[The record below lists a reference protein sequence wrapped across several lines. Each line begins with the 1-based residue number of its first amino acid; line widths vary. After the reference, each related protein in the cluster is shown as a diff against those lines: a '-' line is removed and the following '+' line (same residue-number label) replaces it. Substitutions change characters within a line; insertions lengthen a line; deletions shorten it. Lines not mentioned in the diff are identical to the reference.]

1 MHEPAARTP
10 YEKAA
15 SLFFDNLY
23 RRHAQLEDAMV
34 EPAAAEP
41 ITVGLEARVTY
52 PETKPA
58 QKEEKEV
65 VDAADMRSPSVS
77 PRAKRRQRQ
86 EWGSRGRRGG
96 RGNVARSLGHGY
108 RA

>member
-10 YEKAA
+10 YEMAV

-23 RRHAQLEDAMV
+23 RRHAQLEDAVV
-34 EPAAAEP
+34 EPTAAEP
-41 ITVGLEARVTY
+41 TTVGLEARVTY

-77 PRAKRRQRQ
+77 PRAKWRQGQ
-86 EWGSRGRRGG
+86 EWGGRGRRGG
-96 RGNVARSLGHGY
+96 RGNMARSLGHGY

>member
-1 MHEPAARTP
+1 MHEPAARTS

-23 RRHAQLEDAMV
+23 RRHAQLEDAVV
-34 EPAAAEP
+34 EPT
-41 ITVGLEARVTY
+41 TVGLEARVTY

-58 QKEEKEV
+58 QIEEEEV
-65 VDAADMRSPSVS
+65 VDADICSPSVS
-77 PRAKRRQRQ
+77 PRAKWRQCQ

-96 RGNVARSLGHGY
+96 RGNVARSSGY
-108 RA
+108 EFKA